1 MRPCSSVEKTCTK
14 LCGIEMHIIFSVVTA
29 TVPNCVA
36 LKCISFCLWSL
47 LLNNNMG
54 VGSTLVEVEFKG
66 AGREDRLK
74 VPTLGYLVILV

>member
-1 MRPCSSVEKTCTK
+1 
-14 LCGIEMHIIFSVVTA
+14 
-29 TVPNCVA
+29 
-36 LKCISFCLWSL
+36 
-47 LLNNNMG
+47 MG